1 VIDLFKQRFR
11 VVPPNFAR
19 GRNSLRFRLFAG
31 AALLAAAAPVSAAWQ
46 QASSKHFVIYAD
58 MTPEELKTYATK
70 LETFDAASRLIR
82 SMKDPNLGD
91 GNRLQVFVVSDL
103 TAIGRLV
110 GSNDFGIAGYFMG
123 PVNGPIA
130 VVPEKVRQKRF
141 GEAKMT
147 GEQVFFHEYTH
158 SLQLQNT
165 SKPLPQ
171 WLSEGFAE
179 FMASPVFGEDHSI
192 GIGAPPEY
200 RATQL
205 FQGRQVPLA
214 NLVSNRVDA
223 NYDMISFYTQGWL
236 LTHYLSMEPSRK
248 GQIDKYVAAINAG
261 TPPLDAARTTFGD
274 LGELEKTLMTYRRQK
289 QLPFIK
295 IDATKLTIAPV
306 TVTQLSPGAQE
317 VMPYRIRIKAAFA
330 DVGSD
335 LVSRIRAVADKYP
348 KDGFVLRTLAEA
360 QFKAKDYSGAAKTA
374 QLAVAADPKSVEA
387 LSLQGEA
394 LIEQGK
400 ASKDAA
406 TFKAARQLFLS
417 ANRLD
422 KEDPEPLYYYY
433 RTFIDEGSQVPQAAR
448 NAVHYAAVLSP
459 QDPEVQVR
467 STIQFLRDGKTEE
480 AKEQLAGLAFS
491 PHHNRGQRVAKEIYD
506 LIVAKRQDQAIAVAE
521 KELVKVTEDD
531 G

>member
-1 VIDLFKQRFR
+1 
-11 VVPPNFAR
+11 
-19 GRNSLRFRLFAG
+19 LRSSVLIG
-31 AALLAAAAPVSAAWQ
+31 AAALALAAPASAAWQ
-46 QASSKHFVIYAD
+46 QASSKHFVIYGD
-58 MTPEELKTYATK
+58 MTPEEMKAYATK

-82 SMKDPNLGD
+82 SMKDPSLGD

-103 TAIGRLV
+103 TAVGRLV
-110 GSNDFGIAGYFMG
+110 GSNDYGIAGYFMG
-123 PVNGPIA
+123 PVDGPVA

-179 FMASPVFGEDHSI
+179 FMASPVFGADGSI

-200 RATQL
+200 RASQL
-205 FQGRQVPLA
+205 FQGRQVPLS
-214 NLVSNRVDA
+214 NLVSNRVDTD
-223 NYDMISFYTQGWL
+223 YDMISFYTQGWL

-248 GQIDKYVAAINAG
+248 GQIDKYVAQIDSG
-261 TPPLDAARTTFGD
+261 VPPLEAAKASFGD
-274 LGELEKTLMTYRRQK
+274 LGQLEKTLLAYRRQK

-295 IDATKLTIAPV
+295 INSAKLSIAPV
-306 TVTQLSPGAQE
+306 TVTEMSRGAQE
-317 VMPYRIRIKAAFA
+317 SMPYRIRIKAAFA

-335 LVSRIRAVADKYP
+335 LVSRVRAIADKYP

-360 QFKAKDYSGAAKTA
+360 QYKAKDYDAAVKTA
-374 QLAVAADPKSVEA
+374 QQAVAADPKSVEA
-387 LSLQGEA
+387 LTLEGEA
-394 LIEQGK
+394 LL
-400 ASKDAA
+400 
-406 TFKAARQLFLS
+406 KAAKKSNNVQSFQDARRLFLT

-433 RTFIDEGSQVPQAAR
+433 RTYIEAGAQVPQSAKD
-448 NAVHYAAVLSP
+448 AVHYAAVLAP

-467 STIQFLRDGKTEE
+467 STIQFLRDGKPED
-480 AKEQLAGLAFS
+480 AKAQLSGLAFS
-491 PHHNRGQRVAKEIYD
+491 PHHNKGQRLANEIYD
-506 LIVAKRQDQAIAVAE
+506 LINANKRDEAIALAE
-521 KELVKVTEDD
+521 KELIKVTEDD
-531 G
+531 D

>member
-1 VIDLFKQRFR
+1 MRSSLFF
-11 VVPPNFAR
+11 
-19 GRNSLRFRLFAG
+19 G
-31 AALLAAAAPVSAAWQ
+31 AAMLALAAPASAAWQ
-46 QASSKHFVIYAD
+46 QASSKHFVIYGD
-58 MTPEELKTYATK
+58 MTPDEMKAYASK

-82 SMKDPNLGD
+82 SMKDPSLGD

-110 GSNDFGIAGYFMG
+110 GSNDYGIAGYFMG
-123 PVNGPIA
+123 PVKGPVA

-165 SKPLPQ
+165 NKPLPQ

-179 FMASPVFGEDHSI
+179 FMASPVFGADGSI

-200 RATQL
+200 RAEQL
-205 FQGRQVPLA
+205 FQGRQVPIS

-223 NYDMISFYTQGWL
+223 DYDMISFYTQGWL

-248 GQIDKYVAAINAG
+248 GQIDRYVAAINSG
-261 TPPLDAARTTFGD
+261 TPPLDAAKATFGD
-274 LGELEKTLMTYRRQK
+274 LGELEKTLMSYRRQK

-295 IDATKLTIAPV
+295 INTNKLTIAPV
-306 TVTQLSPGAQE
+306 TVTEMSPGAQE

-335 LVSRIRAVADKYP
+335 LVGRIRAVADKYP
-348 KDGFVLRTLAEA
+348 KDAFVLRTLAEA
-360 QFKAKDYSGAAKTA
+360 QFMAKDYDAAVKTA
-374 QLAVAADPKSVEA
+374 QQAVVSDPKSVEA

-394 LIEQGK
+394 LLELAK
-400 ASKDAA
+400 KSKNPETFKDA
-406 TFKAARQLFLS
+406 RHLFLT

-422 KEDPEPLYYYY
+422 KEDPEPLYNYY
-433 RTFIDEGSQVPQAAR
+433 RTYIDEGAQVPEAAKD
-448 NAVHYAAVLSP
+448 AVHYAAVLAP

-467 STIQFLRDGKTEE
+467 STIQFLRD
-480 AKEQLAGLAFS
+480 AKPEDAKAQLSSLAFS
-491 PHHNRGQRVAKEIYD
+491 PHHNRGQRLAKEIYD
-506 LIVAKRQDQAIAVAE
+506 LIVANRQAEAVAMAE
-521 KELVKVTEDD
+521 KELVKVTEGDD
-531 G
+531 